1 MLPLLTVQDVL
12 EGCNEKRTAWV
23 EASGHTTIPITGA
36 NASIALYRILE
47 RGQDEDGS

>member
-1 MLPLLTVQDVL
+1 MLPLLTVQDMRD
-12 EGCNEKRTAWV
+12 GCNEERTAGV
-23 EASGHTTIPITGA
+23 QASGHTTIPITGA